1 MSQLLLPPPKP
12 ISNQRKNEKSVC
24 SLKMLANKQPKLTK
38 KRLRNFCEL
47 ESRLGRVDRELEQT
61 HCRRLLG
68 AGRRATPQSSPFL
81 KGGDQGGT
89 QQGALEPSLSPGYP
103 GLLRATEWGH
113 RKGNSTRGWK
123 MLNLSTWGSTGR
135 RSPPATCTHALNRKR
150 LVSKCSLRPH
160 SEGRTS
166 WSHMGQE
173 RGKPGRPL
181 IPSPSAS
188 FPNVSSHPRS
198 PCPFFQKCE
207 ESYEVIPQGFSSQ
220 VFSTFSLWSWSL
232 VQHFPKHEVKGGWRT
247 SSETYLERFFSA
259 HFLGLSMLLSIV
271 ILQN

>member
-207 ESYEVIPQGFSSQ
+207 EITKEHQKFEKKKKKRN
-220 VFSTFSLWSWSL
+220 L
-232 VQHFPKHEVKGGWRT
+232 
-247 SSETYLERFFSA
+247 
-259 HFLGLSMLLSIV
+259 
-271 ILQN
+271 